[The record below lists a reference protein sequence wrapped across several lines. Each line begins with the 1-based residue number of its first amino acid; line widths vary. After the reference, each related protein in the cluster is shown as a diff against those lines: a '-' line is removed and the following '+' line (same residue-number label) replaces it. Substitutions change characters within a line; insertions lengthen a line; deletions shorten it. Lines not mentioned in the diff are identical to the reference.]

1 MFYSHLRHAALFS
14 LAAISLMTSACLT
27 TIDDACA
34 TIAEGHCASCY
45 SCGAEVDGVS
55 GAELCDVPE
64 SDGASQAACEEYLTA
79 LCEREARTMQ
89 DPFDDLESCETA
101 VGEGTCDEL
110 VEREALGQP
119 SPPQSCTQ
127 FL

>member
-1 MFYSHLRHAALFS
+1 
-14 LAAISLMTSACLT
+14 MTSACLT

-34 TIAEGHCASCY
+34 TIAEEHCASCY

-64 SDGASQAACEEYLTA
+64 SAGTSRAECDEYLTA

-89 DPFDDLESCETA
+89 DPFDDLENCETD
-101 VGEGTCDEL
+101 VGEETCDEL